1 MFPMQAGGVSEF
13 IKCLYGGLYIVHI
26 FHRKWIHFLTSRKYL
41 SSPLATIQRFFVLGE
56 VFEFSWKEAIELFV
70 RTAIKIVGCWTKAIE
85 VEG

>member
-1 MFPMQAGGVSEF
+1 MYIYFIESGYIFSLPASIFP
-13 IKCLYGGLYIVHI
+13 L
-26 FHRKWIHFLTSRKYL
+26 L
-41 SSPLATIQRFFVLGE
+41 SLPPKDFVLGE